1 LARALTDRS
10 IGDALRST
18 PVHVVAVGKAAA
30 DMIDAWCAVPGF
42 TTRVAVAI
50 GPDYGGRAVR
60 EGTPPPPLP
69 SNVEWRQAA
78 HPLPDERSV
87 AAASRALA
95 VARAVP
101 PDETLLILLSGGASA
116 LMAMPM
122 DGISLTD
129 KQHVVNAMLKGG
141 ADIHALNT
149 LRKHLSAVKG
159 GRLAAAC
166 RARTITLAISDVVG
180 DDLAVIGSGP
190 GIPDPST
197 WRDAAAAFDRY
208 VAVDQ
213 QPPSVMALLA
223 KGLAGELPDT
233 PKPRDA
239 VSARV
244 IARVIAGRFDAM
256 AGAREAAERLGYD
269 VEVIHEPVVG
279 DASKAAVAWFER
291 VAGIVGAVR
300 EGTPT
305 RKVRAL
311 GTPPPPLRRCVISSG
326 ETTVRVTGSGQG
338 GRNQEFV
345 LALAEAL
352 SGMDDEVVAA
362 SVGTDGI
369 DGPTDAAGALVDS
382 TTFSRATALGVYP
395 AAYLDDN
402 NSYAFFDALGDL
414 IRTGATG
421 TNVGDLQVII
431 T

>member
-1 LARALTDRS
+1 LTDRS

-18 PVHVVAVGKAAA
+18 PVHVVAAGKAAA
-30 DMIDAWCAVPGF
+30 EMIDAWCAIPGF
-42 TTRVAVAI
+42 TTRVAIAI
-50 GPDYGGRAVR
+50 GTHRNRD
-60 EGTPPPPLP
+60 LP
-69 SNVEWRQAA
+69 HNVEWRQAA

-101 PDETLLILLSGGASA
+101 ADETLLILLSGGASA

-180 DDLAVIGSGP
+180 DDVAVIGSGP
-190 GIPDPST
+190 GVPDPST

-223 KGLAGELPDT
+223 KGRAGELPDT
-233 PKPRDA
+233 PKPGDA

-244 IARVIAGRFDAM
+244 IARVIAGRFHAM

-279 DASKAAVAWFER
+279 DATKAAEAWFAR
-291 VAGIVGAVR
+291 VAAIVGAAR
-300 EGTPT
+300 E
-305 RKVRAL
+305 
-311 GTPPPPLRRCVISSG
+311 PPLRRRCVISSG
-326 ETTVRVTGSGQG
+326 ETTVRVTGSGKG

-352 SGMDDEVVAA
+352 SGMDDDVVAA

-382 TTFSRATALGVYP
+382 TTFRRATALGLYP

-431 T
+431 S

>member
-1 LARALTDRS
+1 
-10 IGDALRST
+10 
-18 PVHVVAVGKAAA
+18 
-30 DMIDAWCAVPGF
+30 MIDAWCAIPGF

-50 GPDYGGRAVR
+50 GTHRNRD
-60 EGTPPPPLP
+60 LP
-69 SNVEWRQAA
+69 HNVEWRQAA

-213 QPPSVMALLA
+213 QPPRVMALLA

-233 PKPRDA
+233 PKSSDA

-256 AGAREAAERLGYD
+256 AGAREAAERLGYE
-269 VEVIHEPVVG
+269 VELIHDPVVG
-279 DASKAAVAWFER
+279 DASKAAVAWWER
-291 VAGIVGAVR
+291 AA
-300 EGTPT
+300 E
-305 RKVRAL
+305 AL
-311 GTPPPPLRRCVISSG
+311 RRGRRRCVISSG
-326 ETTVRVTGSGQG
+326 ETTVRVMGSGKG

-352 SGMDDEVVAA
+352 SGMDDEIVAA

-382 TTFSRATALGVYP
+382 TTFRRATALGSYP